1 MSDTIYC
8 YPDSDVLINKMDIR
22 DQAKLEEAERRLTM
36 FRMSDLLD
44 VPVKGDFDLD
54 PDLTDADMS
63 SGLNGNR
70 GSGDGN
76 SYPQMTSVSLG
87 VSVTF

>member
-1 MSDTIYC
+1 
-8 YPDSDVLINKMDIR
+8 
-22 DQAKLEEAERRLTM
+22 
-36 FRMSDLLD
+36 
-44 VPVKGDFDLD
+44 
-54 PDLTDADMS
+54 MS